1 MARASGYAAAT
12 ATITITEALTLN
24 SKDYGSTQSFT
35 ISSIANVTRRIITAT
50 TTEATVLTW
59 SSAMA
64 AGQSIPAKCQ
74 YLRLTNLDDTNHI
87 VITIA
92 NENDDE
98 FAVKLDKGRTFL
110 LAGDVAGGMV
120 DVADAIDGTGLSY
133 SLGDLKSMTLD
144 ADTASCDVE
153 LVMYET
159 A

>member
-1 MARASGYAAAT
+1 MSRASTHAAAT
-12 ATITITEALTLN
+12 ATITVTEAITIN

-35 ISSIANVTRRIITAT
+35 IANIANVTRRILTAT
-50 TTEATVLTW
+50 TTEATVMTW
-59 SSAMA
+59 STVMA
-64 AGQSIPAKCQ
+64 AGQSIPANCQ

-98 FAVKLDKGRTFL
+98 VAIKLDKGRSFI
-110 LAGDVAGGMV
+110 LAGDVTGGMV
-120 DVADAIDGTGLSY
+120 DMIDAKESALTVG
-133 SLGDLKSMTLD
+133 LGDLKSMTLD

>member
-1 MARASGYAAAT
+1 MSRASTHAAAT
-12 ATITITEALTLN
+12 ATITVTEALTIN
-24 SKDYGSTQSFT
+24 SRDYGSTQSFT
-35 ISSIANVTRRIITAT
+35 IASIANVTRIIITAT

-74 YLRLTNLDDTNHI
+74 YIRFTNLDDTNHI
-87 VITIA
+87 IITIA

-98 FAVKLDKGRTFL
+98 VAIKLDKGRTFI
-110 LAGDVAGGMV
+110 LAGDVSGGF
-120 DVADAIDGTGLSY
+120 ADMLDMKDSALSL
-133 SLGDLKSMTLD
+133 SLGDLKSITLD

-159 A
+159 I

>member
-1 MARASGYAAAT
+1 MSRQSSHAAAT
-12 ATITITEALTLN
+12 ATITVTEALTIN
-24 SKDYGSTQSFT
+24 SRDYGSTQSFT
-35 ISSIANVTRRIITAT
+35 IASIANVTRRIVTVTA
-50 TTEATVLTW
+50 TEATVLTW

-87 VITIA
+87 VITFA

-98 FAVKLDKGRTFL
+98 IAIKLDKGRSFI
-110 LAGDVAGGMV
+110 LAGDVAGGMA
-120 DVADAIDGTGLSY
+120 DMIDAIDGTGLTV

-144 ADTASCDVE
+144 ADTAACDVE